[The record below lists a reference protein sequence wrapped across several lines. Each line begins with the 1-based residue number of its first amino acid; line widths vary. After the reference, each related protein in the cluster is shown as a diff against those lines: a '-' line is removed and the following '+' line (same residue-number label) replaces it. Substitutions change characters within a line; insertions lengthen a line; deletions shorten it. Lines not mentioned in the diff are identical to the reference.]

1 MQRYKNKFIYSSVII
16 KEDELFKYNSSSE
29 FYTDIC
35 STYTSENGT
44 DVTLK
49 DRQNEFIENN
59 LSLCDNDCEYNGYD
73 NNTKKVI
80 CECNA
85 KNNFPLISDIKIDK
99 DKLKNN
105 FIQIKNLVNINIIK
119 CYKKLFTK
127 EGIVNNIGNYILLT
141 VIFIYFIAINLF
153 FMLDFFKLYD
163 LIKKI
168 IKNKQKNSQ
177 NEIKVTEKMEEK
189 EQEEVYDTNKYYK
202 KKRKIKNE
210 DEIAQQ
216 INNIIKENIENDSSI
231 NFPPKRIKIK
241 KKSTNFSSINE
252 LNSGRFSEASKSKSK
267 FEINNNDYEKSQEKN
282 QAIDIYNN
290 KDKIILFNKE
300 KKINIY
306 LNNDKASNKE
316 SDIELNY
323 IDYELNT
330 LEYEEALKYDKRTYC
345 EYYCSLLRTK
355 HLLFFS
361 FCSFNDYNSTTIK
374 ICLFLFS
381 FVLFYTINAL
391 FYNDSALHAI

>member
-1 MQRYKNKFIYSSVII
+1 
-16 KEDELFKYNSSSE
+16 
-29 FYTDIC
+29 
-35 STYTSENGT
+35 
-44 DVTLK
+44 
-49 DRQNEFIENN
+49 
-59 LSLCDNDCEYNGYD
+59 
-73 NNTKKVI
+73 
-80 CECNA
+80 
-85 KNNFPLISDIKIDK
+85 
-99 DKLKNN
+99 
-105 FIQIKNLVNINIIK
+105 
-119 CYKKLFTK
+119 
-127 EGIVNNIGNYILLT
+127 
-141 VIFIYFIAINLF
+141 
-153 FMLDFFKLYD
+153 MLDFFKLYD

-189 EQEEVYDTNKYYK
+189 EKEEVYDTNKYYK

-361 FCSFNDYNSTTIK
+361 FCSFNDYNSTIIK